1 MREIGYYWGLKH
13 KTDGGINKWGI
24 YFWDGDCFWDEG
36 INFSECCFEKG
47 IQSIRCL
54 SNYL

>member
-36 INFSECCFEKG
+36 INFSECCFVRIDGTE
-47 IQSIRCL
+47 I
-54 SNYL
+54 SNYDK